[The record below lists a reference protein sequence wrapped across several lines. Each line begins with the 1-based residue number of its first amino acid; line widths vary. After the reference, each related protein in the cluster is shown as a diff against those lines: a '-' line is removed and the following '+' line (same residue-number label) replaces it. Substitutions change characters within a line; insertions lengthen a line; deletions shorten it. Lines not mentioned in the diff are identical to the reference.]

1 MSILLNILFVTRLL
15 IKFVANLSKLSFS
28 SFTNALAVLISV
40 STLLS
45 TIFFP
50 IKLLFTLSN
59 ALTANLKVVLFD
71 TLAIVLPTPV
81 SANLEAHL
89 LLVFLILLSHRM
101 FMLLLFLQLVYLLQ
115 YFLHFSFVY
124 GHVVSHP
131 LLHILHLLQ
140 LD

>member
-15 IKFVANLSKLSFS
+15 IKFVATLSKLSFS

-81 SANLEAHL
+81 SANLEAAP
-89 LLVFLILLSHRM
+89 VA
-101 FMLLLFLQLVYLLQ
+101 
-115 YFLHFSFVY
+115 SF
-124 GHVVSHP
+124 P
-131 LLHILHLLQ
+131 NTPKP
-140 LD
+140 

>member
-1 MSILLNILFVTRLL
+1 MKQSYYLIDLSSVNI
-15 IKFVANLSKLSFS
+15 LSKLSFS

-59 ALTANLKVVLFD
+59 ALAANLKVVRFD

-81 SANLEAHL
+81 SANLEAAP
-89 LLVFLILLSHRM
+89 VASFPNTPKP
-101 FMLLLFLQLVYLLQ
+101 QDVDVA
-115 YFLHFSFVY
+115 YFF
-124 GHVVSHP
+124 
-131 LLHILHLLQ
+131 II
-140 LD
+140 